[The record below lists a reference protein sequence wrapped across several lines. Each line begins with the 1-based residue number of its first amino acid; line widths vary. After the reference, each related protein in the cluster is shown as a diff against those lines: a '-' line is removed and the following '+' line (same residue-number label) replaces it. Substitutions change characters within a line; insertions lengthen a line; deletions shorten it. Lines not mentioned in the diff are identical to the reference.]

1 MPLLRR
7 RPRCRTQSPANCWI
21 VSSSGFVTGAA
32 VNPTLTLAL
41 RTADRLDEARRQG
54 LQANLHAEVRASR
67 TRA

>member
-7 RPRCRTQSPANCWI
+7 RPRCRTHSPANCWI

-32 VNPTLTLAL
+32 VDPTLTLAL
-41 RTADRLDEARRQG
+41 RADDRLDEARRQG

-67 TRA
+67 TRR